1 MDVRHRVAPLVTRIF
16 VEHVI
21 ELPEIHLTAVCRENR
36 SYLHLSPRLHSQKIP
51 SVLFHYEAVDKVGN
65 YRVAVNARMMDSSD
79 IEGIELR
86 MFNGTDM

>member
-1 MDVRHRVAPLVTRIF
+1 MTRIF

>member
-1 MDVRHRVAPLVTRIF
+1 MTRIF

-51 SVLFHYEAVDKVGN
+51 SVLFVVWPRFYGPPHYEAVDKVGN